1 MRGFIEVTVM
11 GCPVLVSVSA
21 ITDVWQRDGDGADI
35 YTRNTDEA
43 YIHATESYD
52 DIKRMIRVAMGED
65 EEPRPIYRTMT
76 AKEFWKLKA
85 MAKET
90 TADDR

>member
-1 MRGFIEVTVM
+1 MKGFIEVTVI
-11 GCPVLVSVSA
+11 GCPVLVSVSN
-21 ITDVWQRDGDGADI
+21 ITDVWARDLGGGTDI
-35 YTRNTDEA
+35 YTRNSDCL
-43 YIHATESYD
+43 HATESYD

-65 EEPRPIYRTMT
+65 EEPRPTYRTMT

-85 MAKET
+85 MAKEI

>member
-21 ITDVWQRDGDGADI
+21 ITDVWQRDGGGADI

-65 EEPRPIYRTMT
+65 EEPRPTYRTMS
-76 AKEFWKLKA
+76 AKEFWELKA
-85 MAKET
+85 MAKEI

>member
-1 MRGFIEVTVM
+1 MKSFIEVTVM
-11 GCPVLVSVSA
+11 ECPVLVSVSN
-21 ITDVWQRDGDGADI
+21 ITDVWQRDGGGADI

-65 EEPRPIYRTMT
+65 EEPRPIYYRITD
-76 AKEFWKLKA
+76 KEFWKLKA
-85 MAKET
+85 MARKT

>member
-1 MRGFIEVTVM
+1 MRSFIEITAM
-11 GCPVLVSVSA
+11 GCPVLVAVSA

-35 YTRNTDEA
+35 YTRSSGEA
-43 YIHATESYD
+43 YIHASESYD
-52 DIKRMIRVAMGED
+52 DIKRMIRVALGED

-85 MAKET
+85 MAKEI

>member
-1 MRGFIEVTVM
+1 MRGFIEVTVI

-21 ITDVWQRDGDGADI
+21 ITDVWQRDGGGADI

-43 YIHATESYD
+43 YIHATESYE

-65 EEPRPIYRTMT
+65 EEPRPIYYRITD
-76 AKEFWKLKA
+76 KEFWKLKA
-85 MAKET
+85 MARKT

>member
-1 MRGFIEVTVM
+1 MRDFIEVTVM
-11 GCPVLVSVSA
+11 GCPVLVAVSA
-21 ITDVWQRDGDGADI
+21 VTDVWQRDGGGADI
-35 YTRNTDEA
+35 YTRSSGEA

-65 EEPRPIYRTMT
+65 EEPRTMT
-76 AKEFWKLKA
+76 AKEFWELKV
-85 MAKET
+85 MAKEI